1 MTTPRLKT
9 SLSRSASCGPL
20 APRVPRL
27 VVLLAWFILTTP
39 ASGQEQELLYVGDN
53 HGGTVSVI
61 AVPKFELIG
70 QFDAVPDIAERQT
83 WPAAE
88 QVDDLVAPGSGKVLY
103 LSRPRTRDIAAFS
116 TETEELLWRL
126 PVPGRPDHFTLSADG
141 RILYLAILNE
151 YTAVVIDLEK
161 RTIIGRIPTSSEPH
175 VMHLSPDGRRV
186 YIGCLTGDQIT
197 IADARTFEVL
207 RTIQFENGVRPF
219 VLTPDEKK
227 LYVQLSE
234 LHGFVEFDL
243 DADRISKLIPL
254 PNPDNIPAQQAYPH
268 TAHHGLALSP
278 DNRFLAAVAT
288 VEGYTGILSI
298 PSLDLLGTIPT
309 GKEPSWVI
317 NSLDGKHV
325 YVSARKSDA
334 VFVLSLED
342 RRLVKRIRVG
352 DYPQRMWTTRVPRRS
367 AR

>member
-1 MTTPRLKT
+1 M
-9 SLSRSASCGPL
+9 
-20 APRVPRL
+20 
-27 VVLLAWFILTTP
+27 LTTP

-83 WPAAE
+83 WPAEE
-88 QVDDLVAPGSGKVLY
+88 QVDDLVAPGSGEVLY

-126 PVPGRPDHFTLSADG
+126 PVPGRPDHFTLSPDG

-151 YTAVVIDLEK
+151 YTAVAIDIEK

-186 YIGCLTGDQIT
+186 YIGCLTGNQIT
-197 IADARTFEVL
+197 IADARTFKVL

-234 LHGFVEFDL
+234 LHGFIEFDL
-243 DADRISKLIPL
+243 EADRISKMIPL

-278 DNRFLAAVAT
+278 DNRFLTAVAT

-317 NSLDGKHV
+317 NSLDGKNV

-352 DYPQRMWTTRVPRRS
+352 DYPQRMWTTKVPRRKVS
-367 AR
+367 RLP